1 MLWIKQFLC
10 KLAGHCYKSNDAE
23 RRYDKATKLYAVT
36 ETCCRCGKQKT
47 FSMLTKNY
55 SIEMMDV

>member
-23 RRYDKATKLYAVT
+23 CKYDKATKLYAVT
-36 ETCCRCGKQKT
+36 ETCSRCGKQHSFKT
-47 FSMLTKNY
+47 LTKKY
-55 SIEMMDV
+55 GIEWIDI